1 MRASIASIWI
11 VGLVVTFIL
20 VFSAYIIITVD
31 YSSTFQMKNDILSI
45 IEKNKGFTV
54 YNGTDTTS
62 KIKPGVSIKKKCGCF
77 THN

>member
-1 MRASIASIWI
+1 MRASIGSVWI

-45 IEKNKGFTV
+45 IEKNKGFFIIDCE
-54 YNGTDTTS
+54 N
-62 KIKPGVSIKKKCGCF
+62 
-77 THN
+77 H